1 MIAVDHPE
9 DRILVTIPISHFC
22 EKARWALDRA
32 GLAYTEQRH
41 VQGLHRLATRRARGG
56 QTAPVLATPD
66 GVFADSRAIL
76 FYADALGPPEARLY
90 PADAAARRDVVA
102 LEERFDTVV
111 GVESRRW
118 IYHQALAAPKTFTP
132 YNLPGV
138 PAWERRVYPL
148 VLPAMSAFMKRYFD
162 ISDGTAA
169 RAKALLDGEFDTVA
183 RRLADGRRY
192 LTGDRFT
199 AADLAFAALAAP
211 LVVPE
216 QYGVPLPQPGG
227 LPPGMQSAVAAF
239 RAHPAG
245 AFALRLFGE
254 DRGRMGLVPPVAP
267 VLA

>member
-1 MIAVDHPE
+1 MIGVDHPE

-56 QTAPVLATPD
+56 RTAPVLATSD

-76 FYADALGPPEARLY
+76 FYADAAGPPRARLY
-90 PADAAARRDVVA
+90 PDDAAARRDVLA
-102 LEERFDTVV
+102 LEERFDTVLA
-111 GVESRRW
+111 VESRRW
-118 IYHQALAAPKTFTP
+118 IYHQTLADPRTFTP

-138 PAWERRVYPL
+138 PAWERRMFPVA
-148 VLPAMSAFMKRYFD
+148 LPAMSAFLKRYFD
-162 ISDGTAA
+162 VTDTSAA
-169 RAKALLDGEFDTVA
+169 RARTLLDAEFDAVA

-216 QYGVPLPQPGG
+216 QYGVPLPQPGR
-227 LPPGMQSAVAAF
+227 LPPGMESAVAAF

-245 AFALRLFGE
+245 AFALRLFRE
-254 DRGRMGLVPPVAP
+254 DRGRVGSVPPVAP